1 MRGAE
6 VRVDLHLH
14 SWASGS
20 ATNVWVRGL
29 GDAGGVRE
37 SYTPP
42 EDAYRMAKR
51 AGMDFV
57 TLTDHETIDG
67 ALALA
72 HHPDFFV
79 SEEVSARFPEEDSSV
94 DVLVYGLDE
103 EIHAEAQAR
112 RGSVYDLVDYL
123 REAGVVHALAHP
135 IYDLGGSLDR
145 SGIEKRLVLFGLWE
159 FVNGSRPPRQNR
171 LAREI
176 AEGIGVLDL
185 RRMALWHGFPTPPH
199 RRIRGIAGSDDYGG
213 ATHTVAPGVRNPR
226 EFLDALAAGEVRPA
240 GEEGSVGKFVQTAF
254 RLAGAAL
261 EGGREDRAA
270 GLLRRLGLPDDVR
283 VRLRAASATS
293 ENALLRYL
301 PILARLDEAR
311 MRSSL
316 ASRYENRVRE
326 AFEDSGLGSP
336 ALDFL
341 GSVGGFVDGHVFIAP
356 YVAAHGYF
364 GREAGKARKLREEL
378 WLGGGD
384 APPRIAVF
392 VDGMNEVPAMYRGL
406 GSPLDD
412 DLEGRLRFVTCGSSP
427 APGVASMRPVTH
439 VGTPLNAGSKLGVPS
454 LLEVLEHVA
463 EEDYAAIHVTTPGPL
478 GLAALVCGLVLG
490 VPVVGSYS
498 ADFAGHAHD
507 LFRDEIVAR
516 VVEVAVREFY
526 ERCSVVAVPSPAAE
540 LDLRERGY
548 RVQRFEVVES
558 GVDGELYAPSKRAPA
573 LREALGDG
581 GTLLLYA
588 GRLDHDAGL
597 NSFVAGYRNLRKRR
611 SDVRLVV
618 AGDGPYRRE
627 IQDSL
632 GDTASFVG
640 SPSGEA
646 LARLFASCDVFVSPG
661 AKGASGRAVIEAQSS
676 GLPVVLFAGGGWSE
690 RIRPGV
696 SGFAVPPGDQLA
708 FFEKI
713 ELLLDDA
720 WLRQQM
726 SHAAREH
733 AASTNRK
740 ALLDVLTNLHSP
752 SPRPVPHPHAVL

>member
-1 MRGAE
+1 
-6 VRVDLHLH
+6 
-14 SWASGS
+14 
-20 ATNVWVRGL
+20 
-29 GDAGGVRE
+29 
-37 SYTPP
+37 
-42 EDAYRMAKR
+42 MAKR

-67 ALALA
+67 ALSLA

-79 SEEVSARFPEEDSSV
+79 GEEVSVRFPEEDSSV

-112 RGSVYDLVDYL
+112 RGSVYELVDYL

-135 IYDLGGSLDR
+135 VYDLGGSLDR

-159 FVNGSRPPRQNR
+159 FVNGSRPLSQNR

-176 AEGIGVLDL
+176 AEGVGALDL
-185 RRMALWHGFPTPPH
+185 RRMALRQGLPPPPH
-199 RRIRGIAGSDDYGG
+199 RGIRGIAGSDDHGGAYVG
-213 ATHTVAPGVRNPR
+213 ATHTVTPGVRSPR
-226 EFLDALAAGEVRPA
+226 EFLEALAAGEVRPA
-240 GEEGSVGKFVQTAF
+240 GEDGSVGKFVQTAF

-261 EGGREDRAA
+261 EGGKEDRAA
-270 GLLRRLGLPDDVR
+270 GLLRRLGLPDDIR

-301 PILARLDEAR
+301 PVLARLDEAR

-316 ASRYENRVRE
+316 ASRYEHRVQRT
-326 AFEDSGLGSP
+326 FEDSGLGSS

-378 WLGGGD
+378 RLEGGV
-384 APPRIAVF
+384 APPRVAVF
-392 VDGMNEVPAMYRGL
+392 VDGMNGVPAMYRGL
-406 GSPLDD
+406 GSLLDA
-412 DLEGRLRFVTCGSSP
+412 DLEGRLRFVTCSSPP
-427 APGVASMRPVTH
+427 APGVVSMRPVTH
-439 VGTPLNAGSKLGVPS
+439 VGTPLNEGSNLGVPS

-463 EEDYAAIHVTTPGPL
+463 EEDYAALHVATPGPL

-498 ADFAGHAHD
+498 EDFAGHARG
-507 LFRDEIVAR
+507 LFGDEIVAGL
-516 VVEVAVREFY
+516 VEVAVREFY

-540 LDLRERGY
+540 LDLRDRGY

-558 GVDGELYAPSKRAPA
+558 GVDGELYAPSKRASE
-573 LREALGDG
+573 LREALGEG
-581 GTLLLYA
+581 GTLLLYI

-597 NSFVAGYRNLRKRR
+597 DSLVAGYRDLRTRH

-618 AGDGPYRRE
+618 AGDGPYRGEMR
-627 IQDSL
+627 DSL

-646 LARLFASCDVFVSPG
+646 LARLLASCDVFVSPDT
-661 AKGASGRAVIEAQSS
+661 KGVSGRAVIEAQSS
-676 GLPVVLFAGGGWSE
+676 GLPVVLFAGEGSA

-696 SGFAVPPGDQLA
+696 SGFAVPPGDQVA

-726 SHAAREH
+726 GHAAREH
-733 AASTNRK
+733 AASSNRK

-752 SPRPVPHPHAVL
+752 PPRPVPHAHAVL